1 MLYRQDSKK
10 RCIQC
15 NKIIV
20 GNSKLSLCPKC
31 ADKDA
36 RGAVVGITA
45 LGSIAFVAKIAWKPD
60 IQAIKGVVKIITKT

>member
-1 MLYRQDSKK
+1 MSEDEKVK

-20 GNSKLSLCPKC
+20 GDSLLGLCPKC

-36 RGAVVGITA
+36 RGGAGCA
-45 LGSIAFVAKIAWKPD
+45 LVIGGLVLIVKKAWKPTA
-60 IQAIKGVVKIITKT
+60 QFLKGVINAITKT

>member
-1 MLYRQDSKK
+1 MSENGSEK

-20 GNSKLSLCPKC
+20 GKSKLGLCPKC

-36 RGAVVGITA
+36 RGAAEGVAGLA
-45 LGSIAFVAKIAWKPD
+45 IAAVILKKAWKPVTTL
-60 IQAIKGVVKIITKT
+60 AKTVLKL